1 MTIQDQISNLHTQLT
16 RASDARTKELI
27 RRKIRQL
34 GFRLIDEKKG
44 SN

>member
-1 MTIQDQISNLHTQLT
+1 MTIQDQIIHAHGELAK
-16 RASDARTKELI
+16 ASDARTKELI

-44 SN
+44 R